1 MGPPESGEALVGT
14 WAWIYTADQHAADDP
29 IVSDAADIPTEVIVD
44 FTALLFDT
52 LKFAADEF
60 VSIGHDNPAT
70 RQPFSTAVMAP
81 RLAPAYI
88 AQLPETANIYFGIN
102 PTKGPARQ
110 KAGRGKEADITRL
123 AVLPADLDFKNIGCG
138 SPETARTIIG
148 DLTAAM
154 GTRPSVI
161 TESGHGLHAYW
172 PVADGRDHRPG
183 HHHRRQGT
191 ANPLGLSGGRR
202 RRTAQRPR
210 GQHLRPH
217 PDVEGPRH
225 LQQRKGS
232 EMSIPVVAHAEHGHP
247 LLIKEIDAALSRAGI
262 TEQKGERETVS
273 GETLSH
279 PDAWRYNPDAGCR
292 YVQAMV
298 AGWANDAP
306 SERNPWMYNKMHK
319 IAAACRLGSSTKPPA
334 TARRRRSE
342 ADA

>member
-14 WAWIYTADQHAADDP
+14 RASISADQHAADDP

-172 PVADGRDHRPG
+172 PVADGRITDRF
-183 HHHRRQGT
+183 T
-191 ANPLGLSGGRR
+191 
-202 RRTAQRPR
+202 
-210 GQHLRPH
+210 
-217 PDVEGPRH
+217 
-225 LQQRKGS
+225 
-232 EMSIPVVAHAEHGHP
+232 I
-247 LLIKEIDAALSRAGI
+247 IDAKALLTRWGYLVAAVAEQHNARADSIFDLTRMLRVPG
-262 TEQKGERETVS
+262 TFNNGK
-273 GETLSH
+273 
-279 PDAWRYNPDAGCR
+279 
-292 YVQAMV
+292 
-298 AGWANDAP
+298 
-306 SERNPWMYNKMHK
+306 
-319 IAAACRLGSSTKPPA
+319 AAK
-334 TARRRRSE
+334 
-342 ADA
+342 